1 MRLSRV
7 AALILAFALAPWA
20 SSWAQSD
27 PLQDA
32 NQLFRQGQFDR
43 AMERVNSYLATR
55 PKDAKGRFL
64 KGLILTEQ
72 NKPNEAIKVFNELSQ
87 DYPELPEPYNNL
99 AVLYAS
105 QGQYE
110 KARNSLE
117 MAIRTHPSYATAH
130 ENLGDIYA
138 KMASQAYDKAFQ
150 LDRSNQAAQG
160 KLNLIKDLFSQTST
174 ASRAQSKTVVAKAE
188 PPAAPA
194 AQPVPPAPAAKAP
207 APAPAPTPAQKSAP
221 APAAETPA
229 AKSPTTVATAPPSA
243 PPAPAAPPQKPA
255 AASTDDVVRAL
266 NNWARAWAANDV
278 PGYLSHYSTDFQT
291 PKGMSR
297 GAWEAERKARIAKPR
312 KIEVHVDSPKVRFD
326 EKNRAIVSFRQH
338 YKSGALDVTSTKTLV
353 MVKNGDKWLI
363 QQERTGS

>member
-1 MRLSRV
+1 MRLPRIAVLVLTV
-7 AALILAFALAPWA
+7 ALGLATSAWG
-20 SSWAQSD
+20 QTD

-43 AMERVNSYLATR
+43 AMERVNSYLASR
-55 PKDAKGRFL
+55 PKDARGRFL

-72 NKPNEAIKVFNELSQ
+72 NKPNEAIKVFTDLSQ

-105 QGQYE
+105 QGAYD

-138 KMASQAYDKAFQ
+138 KMASQAYDKALQ

-160 KLNLIKDLFSQTST
+160 KLNLIKDLFSQTPRPPGKV
-174 ASRAQSKTVVAKAE
+174 AVAKVE
-188 PPAAPA
+188 TPVAPV
-194 AQPVPPAPAAKAP
+194 AQAVP
-207 APAPAPTPAQKSAP
+207 APAPAPKPTAPAPEPKAQPAP
-221 APAAETPA
+221 AKAPAAETPA
-229 AKSPTTVATAPPSA
+229 STAAATK
-243 PPAPAAPPQKPA
+243 PAPEPKEPAKAAAPAKG
-255 AASTDDVVRAL
+255 TDDVVKSVTA
-266 NNWARAWAANDV
+266 WARAWSSNDV
-278 PGYLSHYSTDFQT
+278 PGYLSFYSSDFQI

-297 GAWEAERKARIAKPR
+297 TAWEAERKARIAKPR
-312 KIEVHVDSPKVRFD
+312 KIEVDVDSPRVKFD
-326 EKNRAIVSFRQH
+326 DKNRAIVSFRQH
-338 YKSGALDVTSTKTLV
+338 YKSGPMNVTSTKVLV

-363 QQERTGS
+363 QQERAGS